1 MTSTQLAFQN
11 NKINNTHSFY
21 SPSLEEY
28 IQVNDDVFNDIRDEE
43 IELRALELLSIFL
56 DKFFWCFKETI
67 KPEFLIQKYHFKIEI
82 SNFIIYKQT
91 LAFLFL
97 LDYNRLV

>member
-28 IQVNDDVFNDIRDEE
+28 IQVNDNVFEDIRNEE
-43 IELRALELLSIFL
+43 IELRALELLSQFL
-56 DKFFWCFKETI
+56 DKYFG
-67 KPEFLIQKYHFKIEI
+67 
-82 SNFIIYKQT
+82 
-91 LAFLFL
+91 
-97 LDYNRLV
+97 

>member
-28 IQVNDDVFNDIRDEE
+28 IQVNDNEFEDIRNEE
-43 IELRALELLSIFL
+43 IELRALELLSQFL
-56 DKFFWCFKETI
+56 DMYFG
-67 KPEFLIQKYHFKIEI
+67 
-82 SNFIIYKQT
+82 
-91 LAFLFL
+91 
-97 LDYNRLV
+97 

>member
-21 SPSLEEY
+21 WPSLEEY

-43 IELRALELLSIFL
+43 IELRALELLSSFL
-56 DKFFWCFKETI
+56 DKYFG
-67 KPEFLIQKYHFKIEI
+67 
-82 SNFIIYKQT
+82 
-91 LAFLFL
+91 
-97 LDYNRLV
+97 

>member
-1 MTSTQLAFQN
+1 MKSTQYTIKDN
-11 NKINNTHSFY
+11 NTNNTHSFY

-56 DKFFWCFKETI
+56 DKYFG
-67 KPEFLIQKYHFKIEI
+67 
-82 SNFIIYKQT
+82 
-91 LAFLFL
+91 
-97 LDYNRLV
+97 

>member
-43 IELRALELLSIFL
+43 IELRALELFSIFL
-56 DKFFWCFKETI
+56 DRYFGSLKT
-67 KPEFLIQKYHFKIEI
+67 
-82 SNFIIYKQT
+82 NRV
-91 LAFLFL
+91 L
-97 LDYNRLV
+97 L

>member
-28 IQVNDDVFNDIRDEE
+28 IQVNDDIFNDIRDEE
-43 IELRALELLSIFL
+43 IELRALELLSSFL
-56 DKFFWCFKETI
+56 DKYFG
-67 KPEFLIQKYHFKIEI
+67 
-82 SNFIIYKQT
+82 
-91 LAFLFL
+91 
-97 LDYNRLV
+97 

>member
-28 IQVNDDVFNDIRDEE
+28 IQVNDNEFEDIRNEE
-43 IELRALELLSIFL
+43 IELRALELLSHFL
-56 DKFFWCFKETI
+56 DKYFG
-67 KPEFLIQKYHFKIEI
+67 
-82 SNFIIYKQT
+82 
-91 LAFLFL
+91 
-97 LDYNRLV
+97 

>member
-28 IQVNDDVFNDIRDEE
+28 IQVNDDVFNDIRDQE
-43 IELRALELLSIFL
+43 IELRALELLSSFL
-56 DKFFWCFKETI
+56 DKYFG
-67 KPEFLIQKYHFKIEI
+67 
-82 SNFIIYKQT
+82 
-91 LAFLFL
+91 
-97 LDYNRLV
+97 

>member
-1 MTSTQLAFQN
+1 MTSTQLVFQN

-43 IELRALELLSIFL
+43 IELRALELLSSFL
-56 DKFFWCFKETI
+56 DKYFG
-67 KPEFLIQKYHFKIEI
+67 
-82 SNFIIYKQT
+82 
-91 LAFLFL
+91 
-97 LDYNRLV
+97 

>member
-1 MTSTQLAFQN
+1 MTSTQLVFQN

-43 IELRALELLSIFL
+43 IELRALELLSSFL
-56 DKFFWCFKETI
+56 DKYF
-67 KPEFLIQKYHFKIEI
+67 
-82 SNFIIYKQT
+82 S
-91 LAFLFL
+91 
-97 LDYNRLV
+97 

>member
-43 IELRALELLSIFL
+43 IELRALELISSFL
-56 DKFFWCFKETI
+56 DKYFG
-67 KPEFLIQKYHFKIEI
+67 
-82 SNFIIYKQT
+82 
-91 LAFLFL
+91 
-97 LDYNRLV
+97 

>member
-28 IQVNDDVFNDIRDEE
+28 IQVNDDEFEDIRNEE
-43 IELRALELLSIFL
+43 IELRALELLSSFL
-56 DKFFWCFKETI
+56 DKYFG
-67 KPEFLIQKYHFKIEI
+67 
-82 SNFIIYKQT
+82 
-91 LAFLFL
+91 
-97 LDYNRLV
+97 

>member
-43 IELRALELLSIFL
+43 IELRALELLSNFL
-56 DKFFWCFKETI
+56 DKYFG
-67 KPEFLIQKYHFKIEI
+67 
-82 SNFIIYKQT
+82 
-91 LAFLFL
+91 
-97 LDYNRLV
+97 

>member
-28 IQVNDDVFNDIRDEE
+28 IQVNDNEFEDIRNEE
-43 IELRALELLSIFL
+43 IELRALELLSQFL
-56 DKFFWCFKETI
+56 DKY
-67 KPEFLIQKYHFKIEI
+67 L
-82 SNFIIYKQT
+82 
-91 LAFLFL
+91 
-97 LDYNRLV
+97 R

>member
-43 IELRALELLSIFL
+43 IELRALELLSQFL
-56 DKFFWCFKETI
+56 DKYF
-67 KPEFLIQKYHFKIEI
+67 
-82 SNFIIYKQT
+82 S
-91 LAFLFL
+91 
-97 LDYNRLV
+97 

>member
-28 IQVNDDVFNDIRDEE
+28 IQVNADVFNAIRDEE
-43 IELRALELLSIFL
+43 IELRALELLSSFL
-56 DKFFWCFKETI
+56 DKYFG
-67 KPEFLIQKYHFKIEI
+67 
-82 SNFIIYKQT
+82 
-91 LAFLFL
+91 
-97 LDYNRLV
+97 

>member
-1 MTSTQLAFQN
+1 MTSTQLAFQS

-43 IELRALELLSIFL
+43 IELRALELLSSFL
-56 DKFFWCFKETI
+56 DKYFG
-67 KPEFLIQKYHFKIEI
+67 
-82 SNFIIYKQT
+82 
-91 LAFLFL
+91 
-97 LDYNRLV
+97 

>member
-28 IQVNDDVFNDIRDEE
+28 IQVNDNEFEDIRNEE
-43 IELRALELLSIFL
+43 IELRALELLSSFP
-56 DKFFWCFKETI
+56 DKYF
-67 KPEFLIQKYHFKIEI
+67 
-82 SNFIIYKQT
+82 S
-91 LAFLFL
+91 
-97 LDYNRLV
+97 

>member
-21 SPSLEEY
+21 SPSVEEY

-43 IELRALELLSIFL
+43 IELRALELLSSFL
-56 DKFFWCFKETI
+56 DKYFG
-67 KPEFLIQKYHFKIEI
+67 
-82 SNFIIYKQT
+82 
-91 LAFLFL
+91 
-97 LDYNRLV
+97 